1 MKNLLVLAEPGLSH
15 LAALG
20 QLPVDHA
27 LWDRAAVERALQQ
40 GTALPFDS
48 VLVCMGQAERLKTLW
63 PLLPSVTWVHT
74 LSAGVDTLLFDA
86 LVRSN
91 VEVTN
96 AAGVYAQ
103 PLAEFALWAILHHT
117 RGGARLAQAQRDA
130 RWDPFAPAELAGQQL
145 LVVGYGGIGRAVAV
159 RARAFGMR
167 ITAVRRHPAPDEVV
181 QDVWGMDALDVLLP
195 TADHVVLCAPLT
207 VDTHR
212 LMDARRLSRM
222 KRTGFLINV
231 GRGGL
236 VDESALAGALA
247 NDKLGGAALD
257 VFETEPLPPNHPLW
271 HLPNVVLSPHCADQV
286 AGWQTRSMA
295 LFMEN
300 ARATLAGKPRKNVV
314 QKALG
319 Y

>member
-1 MKNLLVLAEPGLSH
+1 M
-15 LAALG
+15 
-20 QLPVDHA
+20 
-27 LWDRAAVERALQQ
+27 WDRAAVERALQL
-40 GTALPFDS
+40 GTALPFDT
-48 VLVCMGQAERLKTLW
+48 VLVCMGQSERLKALW
-63 PLLPSVTWVHT
+63 PLLPAVTWVHT

-103 PLAEFALWAILHHT
+103 PLAEFALWAMLHHT

-145 LVVGYGGIGRAVAV
+145 LVVGYGGIGRAVAA